1 MRGHTT
7 YAWRPL
13 ATSSLTRSQARSRY
27 LGLSAAGTT
36 CVAMAE
42 RPIGNSVRVE
52 VSRSP

>member
-7 YAWRPL
+7 YACCPRP
-13 ATSSLTRSQARSRY
+13 TSSRTRSQARSRY

-36 CVAMAE
+36 NEAMGE
-42 RPIGNSVRVE
+42 RPAGSSVSVE